1 MIDAPAMETEAE
13 HGDDVELPVSL
24 DDRLLSR
31 TLKQRL
37 FGREATVRIGRY
49 EVLERIGRG
58 GMGTVYRARDP
69 ELSRMIALKVLRVD
83 RTEVQWRMLTEA
95 RALARLSHP
104 NVVTVHEVG
113 THDDRVYLA
122 MEYVEGNTL
131 REWLGEPRSVTEI
144 RRVFAQAARGL
155 AAAHE
160 AGLVHR
166 DFKPDNVI
174 LGDDGRVRVVD
185 FGVVKAGEE
194 PEGGGAVKDAPVGL
208 TATGN
213 LLGTPAYMAA
223 EQFAGSRIDE
233 RADVFA
239 LCVSLYEAFARERP
253 FFGDSAQE
261 VARAVTRGEAA
272 PLRVDGVEPEL
283 VALVE
288 RGLRPDAGERPSLD
302 ALLAV
307 LEPETTGQTRPRWW
321 WVAAVVLVMG
331 IVAAVVLAMSPEPR
345 PDDPPEVR
353 SAFAALEQ
361 ADDDDARLERAEAF
375 IERFGAS
382 AHPARR
388 AVAHATV
395 GTILWHRSCAEP
407 WLDLCVR
414 DEPIVEADS
423 CRRPRRGPL
432 TRIPRDTELGQ
443 RARTHLRAASELAGI
458 EAPDD
463 LALAE
468 AWRDALGAARVQLA
482 DAELESY
489 VGIAM
494 PRSLDFEGAK
504 ALSSEAFKLYFM
516 QTTEKGGAL
525 LSDYRDAKGSSP
537 RWEVV
542 AAVRTGLVFEVMSE
556 TFAAHVPPANLD
568 EEQRQTYCDELD
580 ERMIEGSRKGAEQA
594 YDWCIER
601 ARAEGLLDTPMAA
614 YCAERRRL

>member
-1 MIDAPAMETEAE
+1 MIDGPAMETEAE

-31 TLKQRL
+31 ELKQRL

-49 EVLERIGRG
+49 EVLERIGSG

-122 MEYVEGNTL
+122 MEYVEGPTL
-131 REWLGEPRSVTEI
+131 RQWLSEPRTVAEI

-155 AAAHE
+155 AAAHQ

-174 LGDDGRVRVVD
+174 LGEDGRVRVVD
-185 FGVVKAGEE
+185 FGVVKAGDE
-194 PEGGGAVKDAPVGL
+194 PEAKGSVGDAPVGL
-208 TATGN
+208 TATGK

-223 EQFAGSRIDE
+223 EQFDGGRIDA

-239 LCVSLYEAFARERP
+239 LCVSLYEAFASERP
-253 FFGDSAQE
+253 FSGSSAEE
-261 VARAVTRGEAA
+261 VARAVTRGEAT

-283 VALVE
+283 ARLVE
-288 RGLRPDAGERPSLD
+288 RGLRPEADERPSLE
-302 ALLAV
+302 ALLQA
-307 LEPETTGQTRPRWW
+307 LEPEAQARARPGRL
-321 WVAAVVLVMG
+321 VAAVVLLLGV
-331 IVAAVVLAMSPEPR
+331 IAAVVWATSSEPR
-345 PDDPPEVR
+345 ADDPPEVR
-353 SAFAALEQ
+353 TAFA
-361 ADDDDARLERAEAF
+361 DLERATDDDTRLELAEAF
-375 IERFGAS
+375 VERFGAA

-388 AVAHATV
+388 AVAHATI
-395 GTILWHRSCAEP
+395 GTILWRRSCDEP

-432 TRIPRDTELGQ
+432 TRIARDTELVQ

-458 EAPDD
+458 EAPEDP
-463 LALAE
+463 ALGE
-468 AWRDALGAARVQLA
+468 AWRDAIGAARVQLA
-482 DAELESY
+482 DAEFESY

-494 PRSLDFEGAK
+494 PSSLDFEGAT
-504 ALSSEAFKLYFM
+504 ALSSEAFKLYFTQM
-516 QTTEKGGAL
+516 TEKGGAL
-525 LSDYRDAKGSSP
+525 LGDYRNVKSSSP
-537 RWEVV
+537 RWQLV

-556 TFAAHVPPANLD
+556 TFAAHVPPASFD
-568 EEQRQTYCDELD
+568 TEQRRAYCDELD
-580 ERMIEGSRKGAEQA
+580 SRMIEGSRKGAEQA

-601 ARAEGLLDTPMAA
+601 AREEGLLDTPSAA